1 VKLHFAN
8 VPQFCASI
16 KLTEEKPLID
26 LTALDFIEPSA
37 LVYLGVFLRHFN
49 SAGKYF
55 RVNPPTDHKVRK
67 YLADQ
72 HFWDRFNF
80 APAIIVREDQLR
92 TFTPST
98 SPGDILDI
106 EKSEDIAER
115 VAMEVF
121 RILEFHPHANRI
133 GEIVSELVDNFAVH
147 SRGPLAVFAMQ
158 WYPRAKRAVL
168 AIDYGLHPENSA
180 EMR

>member
-1 VKLHFAN
+1 MKLHFAN

-67 YLADQ
+67 SRA
-72 HFWDRFNF
+72 
-80 APAIIVREDQLR
+80 APSRSSAHISGRKM
-92 TFTPST
+92 SAN
-98 SPGDILDI
+98 SP
-106 EKSEDIAER
+106 
-115 VAMEVF
+115 
-121 RILEFHPHANRI
+121 
-133 GEIVSELVDNFAVH
+133 
-147 SRGPLAVFAMQ
+147 
-158 WYPRAKRAVL
+158 
-168 AIDYGLHPENSA
+168 
-180 EMR
+180 MRSKVP

>member
-1 VKLHFAN
+1 M
-8 VPQFCASI
+8 
-16 KLTEEKPLID
+16 
-26 LTALDFIEPSA
+26 
-37 LVYLGVFLRHFN
+37 
-49 SAGKYF
+49 
-55 RVNPPTDHKVRK
+55 NPPTDHKVRK